1 MIKNKRIIYSF
12 LLTLILIISLNSFS
26 NITIKANELYDGELL
41 EVNINQ
47 KREFRGVW
55 VSALISDI
63 PRFSSITQYQNAIT
77 NVLNNMEKFHFNTMV
92 FHIRIYNDAFYESKY
107 NKYSSLYNLN
117 ASWDPLPWI
126 IDECHKRGIE
136 FHAWMNP
143 YRVSTSTSSSL
154 DSIAAKF
161 HSSNA
166 ASNPSN
172 LLTGY
177 TYVILNPGLPTV
189 QQFLKN
195 VVMEVVEKY
204 DVDAIHFDDYFYA
217 AGVDDS
223 LTYKMYGK
231 DYPTLADFRRASIN
245 KLIES
250 LYNSINDYNI
260 ENNKAVKLGISP
272 TAIYRCGDGKVT
284 YDEDGH
290 AITNGAAMSSY
301 FDQHYESACA
311 DTLLWIQ
318 KGWID
323 YIVPQLYVDG
333 DQFTIMS
340 SWWDKV
346 TKNEK
351 CLFVA
356 GITQLSCDW
365 DHFKTLQNRDGI
377 CLFSYKSLSK
387 LMENE
392 KANDYLKDSALP
404 KINYKN
410 QFTDASFEAVLFK
423 YQDYYKLALSKTNDN
438 INWYQV
444 TNNLNQS
451 LSYKNLTNVTPSLI
465 EINYNNQNE
474 NQEEE
479 LNLNYTITPF
489 LANGEIGQSLNVYY
503 NKDLVEINFYDD
515 EGLLLKSQY
524 LLKGDIIIYP
534 DLKQSMDFNYQWDK
548 IIETATDNLDIK
560 MIKSEKTYLIS
571 YVDPDGNLIT
581 TQEYRL
587 GDSLTLPDLPISK
600 KYTYSKWKVSSR
612 YTVKG
617 DDTIT
622 LYYDLIDYNLKVYG
636 NGKKLIEKTV
646 HYGDDISEILSSIT
660 NYNLLTGQEFIGFDN
675 ESNIITGDL
684 IVNALY
690 KMNTVTVTYKDNDII
705 LKTETYNVG
714 DNVILDNSDIEKNGY
729 NFNYFTLNGEKI
741 TKINDIREDLI
752 IQCHYSIIKSSEN
765 GCNNGAFVF
774 ELANLLLLLFI
785 FKKRKN

>member
-1 MIKNKRIIYSF
+1 MIKNKKIICSF
-12 LLTLILIISLNSFS
+12 ILILIFIISINSFS
-26 NITIKANELYDGELL
+26 NLTIKAKNLYDGELL
-41 EVNINQ
+41 EVNIDQN
-47 KREFRGVW
+47 REFRGVW

-77 NVLNNMEKFHFNTMV
+77 NVLNNMKKYHFNTMV

-107 NKYSSLYNLN
+107 NKYSSLYNVN

-143 YRVSTSTSSSL
+143 YRVSTSTSSPL
-154 DSIAAKF
+154 DSIASKF
-161 HSSNA
+161 GPSNA

-189 QQFLKN
+189 QQFLNN

-231 DYPTLADFRRASIN
+231 DYPTLADFRRSSVN

-250 LYNSINDYNI
+250 LYNSINEHNLK
-260 ENNKAVKLGISP
+260 NNKAVKIGISP
-272 TAIYRCGDGKVT
+272 TAIYRCGDGNVT
-284 YDEDGH
+284 YDKDGH

-333 DQFTIMS
+333 DQFIIMS

-346 TKNEK
+346 IKNEK

-356 GITQLSCDW
+356 GITQVSCDW
-365 DHFKTLQNRDGI
+365 DHFKTLPNRDGI
-377 CLFSYKSLSK
+377 CLFSYKALTK

-392 KANDYLKDSALP
+392 KASEYLKNSALP

-410 QFTDASFEAVLFK
+410 QFTDSSFEAVLFK
-423 YQDYYKLALSKTNDN
+423 YQDNYKLALLETSDN

-444 TNNLNQS
+444 TNNLDQS
-451 LSYKNLTNVTPSLI
+451 LDYQNLSNVTPSLI
-465 EINYNNQNE
+465 ELNYSNLNE
-474 NQEEE
+474 GEE

-489 LANGEIGQSLNVYY
+489 LANGEIGQPINVYY

-515 EGLLLKSQY
+515 EGLLIESQY
-524 LLKGDIIIYP
+524 LLKGENINYP
-534 DLKQSMDFNYQWDK
+534 ELKDSSDFNYKWDK
-548 IIETATDNLDIK
+548 IIDKATDNIDIK

-571 YVDPDGNLIT
+571 YVDPDGNIIT
-581 TQEYRL
+581 TQEYKL
-587 GDSLTLPDLPISK
+587 GESLTLPDLPDSK

-622 LYYDLIDYNLKVYG
+622 LSYDFIDYNLKVYG

-646 HYGDDISEILSSIT
+646 HYGDDITEILASIT

-675 ESNIITGDL
+675 ESNIITDNL

-690 KMNTVTVTYKDNDII
+690 KMHTVTITYKDNDII

-714 DNVILDNSDIEKNGY
+714 DNVVLDNSNILKEGY
-729 NFNYFTLNGEKI
+729 IFEYFTLDGERI
-741 TKINDIREDLI
+741 TKITDIREDLI
-752 IQCHYSIIKSSEN
+752 IQCNYSVIKSSEKGCTN
-765 GCNNGAFVF
+765 GTFIF
-774 ELANLLLLLFI
+774 ELSNLLLLLFI
-785 FKKRKN
+785 FKKRKY